1 MELPTLAGA
10 LASLKLAADAAK
22 GLLSER
28 DDRLVTKVIGDMNDR
43 MMDVQNQCLALLD
56 KQYALTESER
66 QLKEKLRKLE
76 EKAADLDQYELHQN
90 TQGAVMYRSKVSLDP
105 SDKPVYLCANCMAAG
120 VKTFLQFANNNLST
134 TLYCKEHGHLR
145 SDIPDRKFQV
155 SATRPVRW

>member
-43 MMDVQNQCLALLD
+43 MMDVQNQCLVLLD
-56 KQYALTESER
+56 KQCALAESER
-66 QLKEKLRKLE
+66 QLKEKLRKME

-90 TQGAVMYRSKVSLDP
+90 THGAVMYRSKVSLDP

-120 VKTFLQFANNNLST
+120 IKTFLQFQSRGLKT
-134 TLYCKEHGHLR
+134 MLFCKEHGDVR
-145 SDIPDRKFQV
+145 SDIPDRKMQ
-155 SATRPVRW
+155 PVRIAF

>member
-56 KQYALTESER
+56 KQYALAESER
-66 QLKEKLRKLE
+66 QLKEKLRKME

-90 TQGAVMYRSKVSLDP
+90 AHGAVMYQSKVSLDP
-105 SDKPVYLCANCMAAG
+105 SNKPVYLCANCMAAG
-120 VKTFLQFANNNLST
+120 VKTFLQLQRSGMKTVFF
-134 TLYCKEHGHLR
+134 CKEHGEIR
-145 SDIPDRKFQV
+145 SEIPDKVMQPIR
-155 SATRPVRW
+155 TRF